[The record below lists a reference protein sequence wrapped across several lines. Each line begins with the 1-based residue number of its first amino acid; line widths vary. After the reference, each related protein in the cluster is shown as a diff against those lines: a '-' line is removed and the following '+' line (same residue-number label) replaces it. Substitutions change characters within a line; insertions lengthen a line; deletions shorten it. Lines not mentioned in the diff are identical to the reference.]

1 MISRNY
7 NLEYK
12 GRRKLLHDLD
22 DYKGEGVMIMYSNSH
37 AAFVKWNLRKMIEQ
51 AITLLVEMCSFGTLE
66 FNPRLVNYLTSTWR
80 YCDHKLRSYKG
91 SSTNPKLIVTTVN
104 LGLLPL
110 YEGAGAPCLRRS
122 SAGLFSRCCPSI
134 KPV

>member
-37 AAFVKWNLRKMIEQ
+37 AAFVKWNLRKIIEQ

-66 FNPRLVNYLTSTWR
+66 FNP
-80 YCDHKLRSYKG
+80 
-91 SSTNPKLIVTTVN
+91 
-104 LGLLPL
+104 
-110 YEGAGAPCLRRS
+110 
-122 SAGLFSRCCPSI
+122 
-134 KPV
+134 

>member
-12 GRRKLLHDLD
+12 DRRKLLHGLD

-37 AAFVKWNLRKMIEQ
+37 AAFVKWNLRKIIEQ

-66 FNPRLVNYLTSTWR
+66 FNPWLVNYLTSTWR
-80 YCDHKLRSYKG
+80 YCDHKLQSYKG

-104 LGLLPL
+104 IGLLPL
-110 YEGAGAPCLRRS
+110 CKGVGAPFLHHS

-134 KPV
+134 NLV